1 MGQGQQRR
9 DQVTEGKA
17 GAGAGSQGG
26 HREDEAGADDV
37 DQVKHR
43 EENQQS
49 GQEYAGILL
58 ALF

>member
-1 MGQGQQRR
+1 MGQGQQRG
-9 DQVTEGKA
+9 DQVTKGEG

-26 HREDEAGADDV
+26 HREYEAGADDV

-49 GQEYAGILL
+49 GQEYAGKEYC
-58 ALF
+58 